1 MHYKKSSLFS
11 AAVLLLTLLFGT
23 RTPAQTNS
31 YKQTN
36 LTSDT
41 PGTAANTD
49 PKLVNPWGIAYFPGQ
64 PFWIADNN
72 SGYSTV
78 YNQAGVNAGSFLVPA
93 PAGDSNPSTPTG
105 IVANVAG
112 TGFNVNGKPA
122 QFIFDSEDGTV
133 SAWNGSDP
141 VTTMVDNSKMGA
153 VYKGLALVNLG
164 QSGTFLLA
172 ANFNSGAIDV
182 FDTNFQPTNLS
193 GNLTDP
199 QLPSGYAPFG
209 IHFLNQQI
217 YITYALQDQ
226 AKHDPVHQAG
236 AGYVSVFSSNGGF
249 VQRLIS
255 QGNLNA
261 PWGVVIPPSGFGPFS
276 GKLLIGEFGNGD
288 IDVYDPATG
297 SLIDQLKDANGA
309 VISNGSLWDMV
320 FGGGGS
326 SGDPGT
332 LYITAGLSN
341 EQHGLFAAI
350 TPNSSATTGAD
361 FSLGVSPTTATI
373 TPGQS
378 ASFTVTVGGL
388 NGFNSQVSFSCSGEP
403 TNTTCSFAP
412 SDLTPTSG
420 GNATTTLMLTTQAPV
435 SGPGPYFRMGF
446 LPGGPVGPIALAI
459 GAVLLLISIR
469 RMPFISFGLARAFRF
484 GAATL
489 LLALF
494 CIFSLSACGGGSSTK
509 TPGTPTGST
518 TMMVTATSGAISHS
532 TTINLTVQ

>member
-1 MHYKKSSLFS
+1 MHYKKSFLFS
-11 AAVLLLTLLFGT
+11 VAAMLFTLFVAT
-23 RTPAQTNS
+23 NASAQTNS

-93 PAGDSNPSTPTG
+93 PTGDSNPSTPTG
-105 IVANVAG
+105 IVANIAA
-112 TGFNVNGKPA
+112 TGFKVNGKPA
-122 QFIFDSEDGTV
+122 QFIFDSEDGTI
-133 SAWNGSDP
+133 SAWNGTDP
-141 VTTMVDNSKMGA
+141 VTTMVDNSHSGA

-164 QSGTFLLA
+164 QASTFLLA

-182 FDTNFQPTNLS
+182 FDTNFQPTNLT
-193 GNLTDP
+193 GNLTDL
-199 QLPSGYAPFG
+199 QLPNGYAPFG
-209 IHFLNQQI
+209 IHFINQQI

-261 PWGVVIPPSGFGPFS
+261 PWGVVIPPAGFGPFA

-288 IDVYDPATG
+288 IDVYDPASG
-297 SLIDQLKDANGA
+297 ALIDQLKDANGA
-309 VISNGSLWDMV
+309 VISNASLWDMV

-341 EQHGLFAAI
+341 EQHGVFAAI
-350 TPNSSATTGAD
+350 SPNTTATTGAD
-361 FSLGVSPTTATI
+361 FSLAVTPTSATI
-373 TPGQS
+373 TSGQS
-378 ASFTVTVGGL
+378 APFTVTVGGL
-388 NGFNSQVSFSCSGEP
+388 NGFDSQVAFTCSGEP
-403 TNTTCSFAP
+403 ANTTCSFSPANV
-412 SDLTPTSG
+412 TPTSG
-420 GNATTTLMLTTQAPV
+420 GNATTTLTLTTQAPTT
-435 SGPGPYFRMGF
+435 GRGPYFHMGF
-446 LPGGPVGPIALAI
+446 LPGGPAGPTFFVI
-459 GAVLLLISIR
+459 GAALLLLVTR
-469 RMPFISFGLARAFRF
+469 RLPFARVANTRALRF
-484 GAATL
+484 GAASL

-494 CIFSLSACGGGSSTK
+494 CILSLNACGGSSSKSSGTPIGSS
-509 TPGTPTGST
+509 